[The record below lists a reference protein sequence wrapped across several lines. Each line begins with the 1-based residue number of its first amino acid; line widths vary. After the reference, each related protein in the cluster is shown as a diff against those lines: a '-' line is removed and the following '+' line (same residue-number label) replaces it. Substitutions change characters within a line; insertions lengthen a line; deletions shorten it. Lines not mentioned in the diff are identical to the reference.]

1 MNSQDKVLLV
11 GDNPFHGIS
20 HLSQERSRTRGET
33 PTNPT
38 YAARLIG
45 LAVENGANGFMFSVS
60 EKTLTILDFL
70 RKNYE
75 NNGLRLYAI
84 VPYAYEYVRV
94 SCAAGGVPGLAK
106 KLVWEI
112 VFSGNVHAA
121 ASGLNGV
128 LRSDLAS
135 LIKTYL
141 LYEISRVKRS
151 VGGKAKLESVLLHQ
165 LITDL
170 CLSLGL
176 DWVFGFYTKF
186 LLKAGITPGFNTGNF
201 AFLVKKFREWDI
213 SLEDVVIAAPF
224 NKVGFQMVPS
234 REECEKA
241 LERLPR
247 PNVLA
252 ISVLAAGY
260 LKPEEAVD
268 YIAGLPNI
276 KGVAVG
282 VSKEKHATETFR
294 LLSERLSRSQL
305 VKSSLSS

>member
-70 RKNYE
+70 RKNGE
-75 NNGLRLYAI
+75 NNGLRLYVI
-84 VPYAYEYVRV
+84 VPYAYEYVRLA
-94 SCAAGGVPGLAK
+94 CAAGGIPGLAK
-106 KLVWEI
+106 KLIKEI
-112 VFSGNVHAA
+112 VFSGNLRAA
-121 ASGLNGV
+121 TSGLNGV
-128 LRSDLAS
+128 FRSDPAS
-135 LIKTYL
+135 LVKTYL

-151 VGGKAKLESVLLHQ
+151 AGGKAKLESVLLHQ

-176 DWVFGFYTKF
+176 DWVFRLYTEF
-186 LLKAGITPGFNTGNF
+186 LSKAGIIPGFNTGNF
-201 AFLVKKFREWDI
+201 AFLVEKFREWNI

-241 LERLPR
+241 LESLTKPS
-247 PNVLA
+247 VVA
-252 ISVLAAGY
+252 ISILAAGY

-282 VSKEKHATETFR
+282 VSKEKHATETFKLCRMR
-294 LLSERLSRSQL
+294 LL
-305 VKSSLSS
+305 